1 VVGRL
6 RRRMRDLYDP
16 SELTPSATS
25 VLSRLSKSGPMTAS
39 ELAVAERV
47 RPQSVAATLA
57 VLDEH
62 GLLER
67 RRDPDDG
74 RRQLITLS
82 RAGGA
87 LVTDRRRAGEQWL
100 ARSLQ
105 DHFTEAERRTILEA
119 TALLDRLADA

>member
-1 VVGRL
+1 
-6 RRRMRDLYDP
+6 MRDLYDP

>member
-1 VVGRL
+1 MVGRL